1 MTIPPVSGRLIFKS
15 WRGRTGE
22 GAGMDGP
29 AFVRGLEES
38 LDQVLRRLSPE
49 ETLRAELDGDLTIEK
64 LLRIALRS
72 ELEATE
78 IAARWLATT
87 PEVEVKLAFARQIG
101 DEAKHYRLIQERL
114 QALGVD
120 VTGFN
125 PLAKGYGELYLYLT
139 SLNDMVE
146 RIAAAQFT
154 REAIATV
161 WNRGFIAF
169 CERQGDAETA
179 RLYREVIQA
188 DEGFHHELGKEL
200 LGRYATTPQQQAKAR
215 TAMNRTLEL
224 AEEMQALNVRRGM
237 RHAPAS

>member
-1 MTIPPVSGRLIFKS
+1 M
-15 WRGRTGE
+15 E
-22 GAGMDGP
+22 GP

-87 PEVEVKLAFARQIG
+87 PEIEVKLAFARQIG

-139 SLNDMVE
+139 SLSDMVE

-161 WNRGFIAF
+161 WNREFIAF
-169 CERQGDAETA
+169 CERQGDIETA

-188 DEGFHHELGKEL
+188 DEAFHHELGKKL
-200 LGRYATTPQQQAKAR
+200 LARYATTPQQQAKAR
-215 TAMNRTLEL
+215 TAMHRTLEL
-224 AEEMQALNVRRGM
+224 AEEMQALNVRQGM

>member
-1 MTIPPVSGRLIFKS
+1 MDALKGVG
-15 WRGRTGE
+15 TG
-22 GAGMDGP
+22 AAMD
-29 AFVRGLEES
+29 ATTFVAELTGGLE
-38 LDQVLRRLSPE
+38 QVLRRLTAE
-49 ETLRAELDGDLTIEK
+49 DTLRAEMDGDLTVEN
-64 LLRIALRS
+64 LLMVALRN

-114 QALGVD
+114 RALGVNLA
-120 VTGFN
+120 GFN

-139 SLNDMVE
+139 TLSDMVE

-161 WNRGFIAF
+161 WNAQFIAF

-179 RLYREVIQA
+179 RLYREVVQV
-188 DEGFHHELGKEL
+188 DEAFHHELGKKL
-200 LGRYATTPQQQAKAR
+200 LARYASSPQQQAKAR
-215 TAMNRTLEL
+215 AAVNRTLEL
-224 AEEMQALNVRRGM
+224 AEEMQNLYVRQGM
-237 RHAPAS
+237 RHAPGC

>member
-1 MTIPPVSGRLIFKS
+1 
-15 WRGRTGE
+15 
-22 GAGMDGP
+22 MDGP
-29 AFVRGLEES
+29 TFVRGLEES

-49 ETLRAELDGDLTIEK
+49 ETLRAELDGDPTIEK

-87 PEVEVKLAFARQIG
+87 PEIEVKLAFARQIG

-114 QALGVD
+114 QAMGVD

-161 WNRGFIAF
+161 WNREFIAF

-179 RLYREVIQA
+179 RLYREVIQV
-188 DEGFHHELGKEL
+188 DEAFHHELGKKL
-200 LGRYATTPQQQAKAR
+200 LARYATTPQQQAKAR

-224 AEEMQALNVRRGM
+224 AEEMQALHVRQGM
-237 RHAPAS
+237 RHAPTS